1 MLALFEPLGLLNL
14 PLELR
19 TLALTVVLVPLM
31 VFILVPGLTWIALAA
46 QATFGPH
53 GHRPHDPGRPEGDFR
68 IRTVSVPQA
77 DRLRRPLEQQARRA
91 RRSTTDRL
99 RGRPYRPRC
108 SATTC

>member
-1 MLALFEPLGLLNL
+1 MVVDQPEGDEHGSARVDRCAPSCSRCSSPSALFNL

-53 GHRPHDPGRPEGDFR
+53 GHRPHDPGSP
-68 IRTVSVPQA
+68 
-77 DRLRRPLEQQARRA
+77 
-91 RRSTTDRL
+91 RSTSGSER
-99 RGRPYRPRC
+99 
-108 SATTC
+108 